1 MSSTSAHHHEIRLG
15 LRENW
20 PQFAL
25 LVTVNFF
32 VGGMVGLERTILPL
46 VGTEEFGLTS
56 ELVTFS
62 FIIAFGLVKAVAN
75 LASGVLADRFTR
87 RAVLVAGWVVGL
99 PVPLLLA
106 YAPAWWMIVAA
117 NVLLGINQG
126 LTWSMA
132 VNMKIDLVGPH
143 QRGLAM
149 GLNEAAGYTAVGV
162 TALVTG
168 YIASAV
174 GLRPEPFWL
183 GSAYAVI
190 GLALSVLLIRDTRP
204 HADLEARLDH
214 RDDAATVARPS
225 TWWVAAQTSWRDRT
239 LFGASQAGLVNNLND
254 GMSWG
259 VLPILFSA
267 GGLGLAEIGLL
278 KAVYPIIWGLGQI
291 GTGPL
296 ADRIGRK
303 PLIVSGMFVQSGGLA
318 VIGFGTHRPF
328 ATGLIGSVL
337 LGAGTAMVYP
347 ALLAAVGDRAHPTWR
362 ATSIGVYRTWRDL
375 GYAIGAFMAG
385 LVAGAL
391 ELVWAVHVA
400 TAVTFAAGLVAWR
413 AMTETGPHHDHDH
426 ATHIGSN
433 RPQ

>member
-1 MSSTSAHHHEIRLG
+1 
-15 LRENW
+15 
-20 PQFAL
+20 
-25 LVTVNFF
+25 
-32 VGGMVGLERTILPL
+32 MVGLERTVLPL
-46 VGTEEFGLTS
+46 VGTQGFGLTS

-62 FIIAFGLVKAVAN
+62 FIIAFGLVKAGAN

-99 PVPLLLA
+99 PVPFLLA

-117 NVLLGINQG
+117 NVLLGVNQG

-132 VNMKIDLVGPH
+132 VNMKIDLVGPR

-162 TALVTG
+162 TALATG
-168 YIASAV
+168 YVASAV

-183 GSAYAVI
+183 GIAYAVI
-190 GLALSVLLIRDTRP
+190 GLALSALLVRDTRP
-204 HADLEARLDH
+204 HADLEARLD
-214 RDDAATVARPS
+214 RGDGVNAGTRPS
-225 TWWVAAQTSWRDRT
+225 TWWVVAQTSWRDRT

-254 GMSWG
+254 GVSWG
-259 VLPILFSA
+259 VLPVLFAA

-278 KAVYPIIWGLGQI
+278 KAVYPIVWGLGQS

-296 ADRIGRK
+296 ADRLGRK
-303 PLIVSGMFVQSGGLA
+303 PLIVSGMLVQTVGLT

-347 ALLAAVGDRAHPTWR
+347 ALLAAVGDRAHPAWR
-362 ATSIGVYRTWRDL
+362 ATSVGVYRTWRDL
-375 GYAIGAFMAG
+375 GYAIGALMAG

-400 TAVTFAAGLVAWR
+400 AAVTFVAGLVAWR
-413 AMTETGPHHDHDH
+413 TMTETGP
-426 ATHIGSN
+426 
-433 RPQ
+433 RPPQETPHLSSRGPR

>member
-1 MSSTSAHHHEIRLG
+1 MSSARVHHHEVQLG

-32 VGGMVGLERTILPL
+32 VGGMVGLERTVLPL

-56 ELVTFS
+56 ELVAFS

-132 VNMKIDLVGPH
+132 VNMKIDLVGPR

-162 TALVTG
+162 TALATG
-168 YIASAV
+168 FIASAV

-183 GSAYAVI
+183 GSAYAVL

-204 HADLEARLDH
+204 HIEREARRDH
-214 RDDAATVARPS
+214 RDHGATVARPS
-225 TWWVAAQTSWRDRT
+225 TWWVVAQTSWRDRT
-239 LFGASQAGLVNNLND
+239 MFGASQAGLVNNLND

-259 VLPILFSA
+259 VLPVLFTA

-303 PLIVSGMFVQSGGLA
+303 PLIVSGMFVQAGGLA
-318 VIGFGTHRPF
+318 VVGFGTQRPF
-328 ATGLIGSVL
+328 VTGLIGSVL

-347 ALLAAVGDRAHPTWR
+347 ALLAAVADRAHPGWR
-362 ATSIGVYRTWRDL
+362 ATSVGVYRTWRDL

-391 ELVWAVHVA
+391 ELVWAVHA
-400 TAVTFAAGLVAWR
+400 AAAVTFVAGLVAWC
-413 AMTETGPHHDHDH
+413 AMTETAPHPVH
-426 ATHIGSN
+426 
-433 RPQ
+433 